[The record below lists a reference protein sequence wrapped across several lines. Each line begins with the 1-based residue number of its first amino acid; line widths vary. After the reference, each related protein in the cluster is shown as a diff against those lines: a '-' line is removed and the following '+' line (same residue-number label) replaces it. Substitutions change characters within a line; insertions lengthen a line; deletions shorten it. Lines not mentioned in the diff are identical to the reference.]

1 MNRYV
6 TMFVRYFLFLIWF
19 LNGFYCK
26 LLNLVPRHELIV
38 ARILGPEHAAL
49 FTRLIG
55 LAEIGMAI
63 WVISTY
69 RSRLCTIVQVVVILV
84 MNIIEL
90 IKARDLLLFGSGNI
104 FLATGLTALILWT
117 EYIRRIKKVDV

>member
-1 MNRYV
+1 MTDTV

-38 ARILGPEHAAL
+38 ARILGTEHASL

-55 LAEIGMAI
+55 LAEIGMAV
-63 WVISTY
+63 WVVSTY
-69 RSRLCTIVQVVVILV
+69 RSRLCAIVQVGVILV

-90 IKARDLLLFGSGNI
+90 IKARDLLLFGAGNI
-104 FLATGLTALILWT
+104 FLATGLIGLILWT
-117 EYIRRIKKVDV
+117 EYISRTKLADG